1 MKLVLK
7 ILSIATTVG
16 VAVGVILYI
25 ISSSNLVDE
34 DDDVEYIDDEDFDE
48 EE

>member
-16 VAVGVILYI
+16 VAVGVILYTPRPRRR
-25 ISSSNLVDE
+25 
-34 DDDVEYIDDEDFDE
+34 
-48 EE
+48 